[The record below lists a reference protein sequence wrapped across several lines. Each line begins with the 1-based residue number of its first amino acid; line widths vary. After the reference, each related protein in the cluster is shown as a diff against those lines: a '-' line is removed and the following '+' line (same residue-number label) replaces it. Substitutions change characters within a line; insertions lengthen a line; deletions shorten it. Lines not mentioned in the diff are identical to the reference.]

1 MELLQSTTSLL
12 AAIII
17 IITIIII
24 IITNYHY
31 QLSWKYKNNRSM
43 LTSNQ
48 QQNYEGTKM
57 QKINKKIEESLKIVI
72 K

>member
-1 MELLQSTTSLL
+1 
-12 AAIII
+12 
-17 IITIIII
+17 
-24 IITNYHY
+24 
-31 QLSWKYKNNRSM
+31 M

-48 QQNYEGTKM
+48 QQNYEETKM

>member
-1 MELLQSTTSLL
+1 
-12 AAIII
+12 
-17 IITIIII
+17 
-24 IITNYHY
+24 
-31 QLSWKYKNNRSM
+31 M

-57 QKINKKIEESLKIVI
+57 QKISKKIEESLKIVR